1 MRRVPRSRAVMAL
14 ATLLLTFVNGLAGAA
29 SHSDAPLIKQDPQAN
44 LTDVY
49 AFVGTKYNDPREKVL
64 NVVVHVRPFS
74 EPGDGVI
81 YDRFADDARYSIH
94 IADPTTG
101 AEVMRYDFSFSNVN
115 PTSPPGLK
123 NPNTILSYGRGTEI
137 GPITNVGDA
146 RQNFVQ
152 TTAGARPWCW
162 GTVS

>member
-1 MRRVPRSRAVMAL
+1 MRRSSRGMGLVAL
-14 ATLLLTFVNGLAGAA
+14 VDLLLAFVDGTAGAA

-101 AEVMRYDFSFSNVN
+101 AELMRYDFKFSNVN

-123 NPNTILSYGRGTEI
+123 NPEHDPVLRPRGRDRADQRTSATRGRTSC
-137 GPITNVGDA
+137 
-146 RQNFVQ
+146 
-152 TTAGARPWCW
+152 RP
-162 GTVS
+162 TR